1 MAINYKWVI
10 SQMDAYVESEGE
22 SNVIHKVQW
31 TYVGQEDAYMSAE
44 NGEQDFTYKFGDPF
58 VPYENTEAFENVVI
72 GWLEGSVDVDE
83 MKVSISAAIQD
94 EKSPV
99 NEELYFTW
107 QDSI

>member
-10 SQMDAYVESEGE
+10 SKMEAYVESEGE

-44 NGEQDFTYKFGDPF
+44 NGEQDFTYTPGDTF
-58 VPYENTEAFENVVI
+58 IPYENTQAFEDVVT
-72 GWLEGSVDVDE
+72 GWLTESLDVTE
-83 MKVSISAAIQD
+83 MEATISADIQSQKFP
-94 EKSPV
+94 E